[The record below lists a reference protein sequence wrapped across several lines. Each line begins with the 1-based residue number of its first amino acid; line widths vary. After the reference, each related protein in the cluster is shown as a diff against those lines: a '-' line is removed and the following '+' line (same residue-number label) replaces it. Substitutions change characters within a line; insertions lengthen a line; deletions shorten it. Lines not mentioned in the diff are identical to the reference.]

1 MKFCLMER
9 TLGYRGK
16 EGFMFVWVNGKE
28 KEYEENI
35 TIQQLIEREGYKKE
49 QIAVEVNEAII
60 PKAEYEGYV
69 IAPNDKLEVVSFV
82 GGG

>member
-1 MKFCLMER
+1 
-9 TLGYRGK
+9 
-16 EGFMFVWVNGKE
+16 MFVWVNGKE

-35 TIQQLIEREGYKKE
+35 TILRLIEQEGYKKE
-49 QIAVEVNEAII
+49 QIAVEVNEVII